1 MSRLTK
7 QNLTLAD
14 RMAEAKIEP
23 FWVNQVRQM
32 QRGYSSLRHTCSL
45 LHKDNMA
52 LREKLGL
59 PQLGEATERK
69 GDQN

>member
-14 RMAEAKIEP
+14 RMAEAGIEP

-32 QRGYSSLRHTCSL
+32 LRGYISLRLTCRL

-52 LREKLGL
+52 LRAKLGL
-59 PQLGEATERK
+59 PQLGEKDEGKT
-69 GDQN
+69 